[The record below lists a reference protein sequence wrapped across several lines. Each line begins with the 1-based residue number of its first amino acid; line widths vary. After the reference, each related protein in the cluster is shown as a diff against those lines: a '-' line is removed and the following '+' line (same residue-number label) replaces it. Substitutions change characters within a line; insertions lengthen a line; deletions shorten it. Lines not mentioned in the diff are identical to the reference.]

1 MFHLEMSIFNKSI
14 LFLGQFCV
22 NAFDMQK
29 HSNLFKVKKKQT
41 EVYCKIKISL
51 VDF

>member
-14 LFLGQFCV
+14 MFLGQFCV

-29 HSNLFKVKKKQT
+29 QT
-41 EVYCKIKISL
+41 C
-51 VDF
+51 